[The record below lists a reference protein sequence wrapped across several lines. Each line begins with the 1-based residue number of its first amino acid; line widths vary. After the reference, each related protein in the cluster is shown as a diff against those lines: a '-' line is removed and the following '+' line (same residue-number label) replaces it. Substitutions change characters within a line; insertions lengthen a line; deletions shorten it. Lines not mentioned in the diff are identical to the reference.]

1 MCVYGLFKAQAKTNS
16 KDNANYIEANKL
28 LDNLNGKKGFIPISP
43 KQKAVRDWTT
53 KGAIVLLTTALESIV
68 IGTLILNWD
77 LMTFLSCMTSSITA
91 VLFGIVAMIKDE
103 VYWTEDYLLYA
114 QYVTEQH
121 DHQTSL
127 DVKDNHSSTT
137 AAGLGAA
144 APYST
149 PPEPMKEVPMGEQ
162 DESLEENSNA

>member
-16 KDNANYIEANKL
+16 KDNPNFIQANEL
-28 LDNLNGKKGFIPISP
+28 LDRLNGKKGFIPISP

-53 KGAIVLLTTALESIV
+53 KGAIVLITTALESIV
-68 IGTLILNWD
+68 IGSLILNWD

-121 DHQTSL
+121 EKEL
-127 DVKDNHSSTT
+127 HSSTT

-149 PPEPMKEVPMGEQ
+149 PEEPVKLVSTGEII
-162 DESLEENSNA
+162 EENENA

>member
-16 KDNANYIEANKL
+16 KDNANFIQANEL
-28 LDNLNGKKGFIPISP
+28 LDKLNGKKGFIPISP

-121 DHQTSL
+121 EKEL
-127 DVKDNHSSTT
+127 HSSTT

-162 DESLEENSNA
+162 DASLEENSNA